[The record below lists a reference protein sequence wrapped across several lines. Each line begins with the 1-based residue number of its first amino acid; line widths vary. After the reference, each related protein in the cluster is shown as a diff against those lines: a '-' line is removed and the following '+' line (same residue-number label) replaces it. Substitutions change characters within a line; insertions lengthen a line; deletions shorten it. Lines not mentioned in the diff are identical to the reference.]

1 MVKKMLVLNLER
13 LIALRGV
20 KHMRAYLVNH
30 GFSDGEAR
38 NLLSGKTKSVRLNL
52 LTRLCEEFEC
62 SPNDLLDWQGSP
74 THVLASLSK
83 SAAPDILK
91 LLEGKSPQ
99 ELEEILKRIA
109 NSE

>member
-1 MVKKMLVLNLER
+1 MLVLNLER

-38 NLLSGKTKSVRLNL
+38 NLLSGKTKSVRLDL

-62 SPNDLLDWQGSP
+62 SPNDLFDWQGNP
-74 THVLASLSK
+74 THVLSCLTK
-83 SAAPDILK
+83 SAPPNVLA

-99 ELEEILKRIA
+99 ELEEILRRIERG
-109 NSE
+109 NDTPS

>member
-1 MVKKMLVLNLER
+1 MNLER

-38 NLLSGKTKSVRLNL
+38 NLLSGKTKSVRLDL
-52 LTRLCEEFEC
+52 LTRLCEAFEC
-62 SPNDLLDWQGSP
+62 SPNDLLDWRGDAG
-74 THVLASLSK
+74 HVLSQLRK
-83 SAAPDILK
+83 SMAPNIEQ

-99 ELEEILKRIA
+99 ELEEILRRIA
-109 NSE
+109 DSEEGGVRS